1 MTFRA
6 EPVKNRTKQNFRA
19 AWLTLLTLLSVL
31 WAGNAFAQS
40 VPELSVDEA
49 AKRLAGGGFVLMM
62 RHSRT
67 VPGTGDPPGFKLSKC
82 ATQRNLSDVGRAQ
95 AIKLGQAFEHA
106 EIPLAEVRHSQ
117 WCRCRDTAWLAF
129 GKALPVSD
137 LKALNSTFAGQGDP
151 AAQQAALKEA
161 AASLAPGANVMWVTH
176 QVIVS
181 GATAL
186 WASQGDVLATQLV
199 DGEFVVQFRIPA
211 DE

>member
-1 MTFRA
+1 M
-6 EPVKNRTKQNFRA
+6 KNRIKQNYRP

-31 WAGNAFAQS
+31 LPMLVAGNAFAKS

-49 AKRLAGGGFVLMM
+49 AKRLEGGGFILMM

-67 VPGTGDPPGFKLSKC
+67 VPGTGDPAGFKLSKC
-82 ATQRNLSDVGRAQ
+82 ATQRNLSDAGRAQ
-95 AIKLGQAFEHA
+95 AKQLGQAFA
-106 EIPLAEVRHSQ
+106 QAKIPLAEVRHSQ

-161 AASLAPGANVMWVTH
+161 AASLVPGTNVMWVTH

-181 GATAL
+181 GATGL